1 MKKPASPTQTEKRT
15 KRTPEEKSAR
25 KSAKKTSRAT
35 ADLSDDRADKKA
47 SQKKSLKS
55 AAKQLQKELNGRM
68 NEVVARIRKETKAK
82 LKEVVKEATRRLDG
96 DTERMFEQALHT
108 IVRHYDSVSGSAA
121 SAAAAIG
128 GKAGSSSVKPTGGGK
143 KGKTLNKDGTPRKVR
158 GSGTETTGAPETN
171 AAPKASGRKI
181 STAGTRPAAIG
192 AGRGPKPAADTAPKD
207 EVEVQT
213 IWIYLVGGAKMEVDE
228 ANEGADGVWFKR
240 GNISTF
246 IERARIEGLVD
257 APGEFTMAHEA
268 SKRVATAPMAVGAAV
283 KLAPQV

>member
-1 MKKPASPTQTEKRT
+1 MKKPASPNKTEKRA

-108 IVRHYDSVSGSAA
+108 IVRHYDSVSGSAT

-128 GKAGSSSVKPTGGGK
+128 DNAGSSSVKPTGGGK
-143 KGKTLNKDGTPRKVR
+143 KGKTLNKDGTPRKIR
-158 GSGTETTGAPETN
+158 ASSTETTGAPETN

-181 STAGTRPAAIG
+181 STAGTKPAAIG
-192 AGRGPKPAADTAPKD
+192 VRRGPKPAAATASTTAASRRSPKPGTP
-207 EVEVQT
+207 VT
-213 IWIYLVGGAKMEVDE
+213 GAKRGPKPRVQATPAPVANDVMNSADSANNGEVS
-228 ANEGADGVWFKR
+228 A
-240 GNISTF
+240 
-246 IERARIEGLVD
+246 
-257 APGEFTMAHEA
+257 
-268 SKRVATAPMAVGAAV
+268 
-283 KLAPQV
+283 